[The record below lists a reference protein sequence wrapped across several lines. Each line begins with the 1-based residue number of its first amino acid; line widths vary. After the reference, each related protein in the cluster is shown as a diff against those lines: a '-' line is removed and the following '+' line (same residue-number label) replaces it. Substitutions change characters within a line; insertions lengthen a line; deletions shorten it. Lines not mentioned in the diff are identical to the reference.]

1 MPGLRRDEVARLAGL
16 SPGYYARI
24 EQGGEPR
31 PSERALSGVARAL
44 RLSRDERDRLFRLA
58 DRTPPAGGHVE
69 PGLLALL
76 DRLTDIP
83 ALIATG
89 GGHEVLVRN
98 APATALLGP
107 GATDGFP
114 AGDTGPVRLVHPA
127 LGPLDLVCGS
137 LLTADGGQR
146 LVWFTAPPGGPAAE
160 LLRLLSV
167 IGAQEFHAGGAE

>member
-1 MPGLRRDEVARLAGL
+1 MELGDFVATRRTALRPADVGLTGGPRRRVPGLRRDEVARLAGL

-83 ALIATG
+83 ARCWYGTLPPRRCSAPVPRTG
-89 GGHEVLVRN
+89 SRPV
-98 APATALLGP
+98 T
-107 GATDGFP
+107 
-114 AGDTGPVRLVHPA
+114 PVRSA
-127 LGPLDLVCGS
+127 WS
-137 LLTADGGQR
+137 T
-146 LVWFTAPPGGPAAE
+146 PPSGRWTWCAA
-160 LLRLLSV
+160 
-167 IGAQEFHAGGAE
+167 AC